1 MAIYYK
7 ELLCEKLQ
15 KEYDSYIENLK
26 QKPPEDIIKNAYRI
40 IFMKDLVTV
49 CENDILTQKEA
60 KALYRH
66 NAPLEELY
74 QEWLSNDFSY
84 MDMLRDTVKD
94 RAATAVK
101 ELKEKH
107 KESR

>member
-1 MAIYYK
+1 MVTDYK

-15 KEYDSYIENLK
+15 KEYDGFVDNLK
-26 QKPPEDIIKNAYRI
+26 QQTPEDIIKNAYRI
-40 IFMKDLVTV
+40 IFMKDIITACDDDRLS
-49 CENDILTQKEA
+49 QKEA
-60 KALYRH
+60 KALYLFKY
-66 NAPLEELY
+66 PLEELY
-74 QEWLSNDFSY
+74 QEWLSNDYSY

-101 ELKEKH
+101 DLNEKH

>member
-1 MAIYYK
+1 MATDYK

-15 KEYDSYIENLK
+15 KEYDAFVDNLK
-26 QKPPEDIIKNAYRI
+26 QQAPEDIINSAYRI

-49 CENDILTQKEA
+49 CENDIFTQKEA
-60 KALYRH
+60 KALYRL

-94 RAATAVK
+94 RAASTVK
-101 ELKEKH
+101 DLKVKH